1 MLDGSVRRS
10 QDGVSGVHL
19 GELQTNS
26 LSVDDEELGISTR
39 YNKVGLRA
47 LEEFEKEAGGYE
59 SEYSEDEDPKVYL
72 GVGNDVE
79 SAEIAK
85 RMSKLKES
93 NGKNRKRSSNIDTL

>member
-1 MLDGSVRRS
+1 MRRS
-10 QDGVSGVHL
+10 QDGVSGGHSR
-19 GELQTNS
+19 ELLTNS
-26 LSVDDEELGISTR
+26 LSVDDEELRISAR

-79 SAEIAK
+79 TAK
-85 RMSKLKES
+85 RMSNLTEL
-93 NGKNRKRSSNIDTL
+93 NGKKRKRSSNIDTL